1 MENQEGLD
9 PKTVEANAEAQ
20 QELSGKQGDGSLSEQ
35 QKQDV
40 VTRAEYESIVSE
52 LRGLQ
57 GKMDKDA
64 SAIEKKLTS
73 QFEQR
78 MEALG
83 VKLSPEQQRELRYM
97 QLEERLNS
105 LDPQQVVEPAK
116 QTQPT
121 TVEVDEVFKTLGIS
135 EPSADD
141 LRLAM
146 QYANQPIK
154 LAAEIGKRQL
164 EKPNPTPASSV
175 TPGNKTTPTPADVDT
190 LYREFTS
197 LSGMSQDARL
207 PSGKTVR
214 QRRAE
219 LSREMARA
227 EQ

>member
-121 TVEVDEVFKTLGIS
+121 TVEVDEVFRTLGIE
-135 EPSADD
+135 EPSTDD
-141 LRLAM
+141 MRLAI

-154 LAAEIGKRQL
+154 LAAEIAKRQL
-164 EKPNPTPASSV
+164 EKPNPTQASAV
-175 TPGNKTTPTPADVDT
+175 LPGNKTTPTTVDLDA
-190 LYREFTS
+190 LYREFDS
-197 LSGMSQDARL
+197 LKGLSQDAVL

-214 QRRAE
+214 RRRSELVEEMDGAE
-219 LSREMARA
+219 
-227 EQ
+227 